1 MERFELAAETRG
13 NGKGVA
19 RKLRA
24 AGKIPA
30 VLYGTSVEPKSL
42 AVSSYEF
49 EKIAKKA
56 HGSTMLVDLDLS
68 GEKSTALVR
77 DYQADPFRREVKHI
91 DFQAVGLDDK
101 IEVEVPVQLSG
112 NPAGV
117 KEGGIL
123 EQLRRTL
130 NVRCLV
136 SKIPS
141 HLDVDVT
148 NLNIG
153 DNIHADELAL
163 PEGVEFPQAANFTVA
178 AVVPPTKEEEVAPA
192 VVAEGEEGAEVVAE
206 GEEKPA
212 EGEAAAEGEKK
223 AEGAP
228 ATGASAGRDEKKEKK
243 EKK

>member
-1 MERFELAAETRG
+1 MERFGLTTETRK

-42 AVSSYEF
+42 AVDSHTF
-49 EKIAKKA
+49 EKIAKKSQ
-56 HGSTMLVDLDLS
+56 GSTMLFDLDVA

-77 DYQADPFRREVKHI
+77 DYQADPFRREITHI
-91 DFQAVGLDDK
+91 DFQAVGLNDK
-101 IEVEVPVQLSG
+101 IEVEVPVQLTG
-112 NPAGV
+112 NAAGV

-141 HLDVDVT
+141 HFDVDVT
-148 NLNIG
+148 ALNIG
-153 DNIHADELAL
+153 DNIHADELTL
-163 PEGVEFPQAANFTVA
+163 PEGVEFPHAANFTIA
-178 AVVPPTKEEEVAPA
+178 AVVPPTKEEEVKPA
-192 VVAEGEEGAEVVAE
+192 VVAEGEEGAEAPAE

-223 AEGAP
+223 AEGAE
-228 ATGASAGRDEKKEKK
+228 EKKE
-243 EKK
+243 EK